1 MRILIMAL
9 LAVSV
14 SFAKVSVSVSI
25 IPQAFFVQKIAGNL
39 AKVNIMVQKGK
50 SPETYEPSIKE
61 LEKLSKSQIYF
72 TIGMPFENAWQKRF
86 EGVNPA
92 LKVVSPLKKDEF
104 EAYLAEYGDL
114 ADLHFHKDF
123 DDLSGKSN
131 ESSHES
137 SETKSKSNSDSRE
150 SSDNPHEIRG
160 SILDEKL
167 GYGRHEQGNKTDSL
181 LTKRVASIPDLSL
194 KDERE
199 SHIHRHYP
207 HIWLS
212 FKLSKAHAKV
222 ISDNLCEI
230 DAPNCAIYKRNLARF
245 EKEINKMFAHFKSVF
260 GNKGGAFLVYHPA
273 FSYIANEL
281 GLKEFAIE
289 KDGKEAKIAH
299 TKEILELIK
308 KHNIKVIFTQP
319 QFSSKNA
326 QILAKEAKISLKTA
340 DPLAFDW
347 LENMN
352 LFLSQLAKTMGH

>member
-14 SFAKVSVSVSI
+14 SFAKVSISVSI

-39 AKVNIMVQKGK
+39 AEVNIMVQKGK

-61 LEKLSKSQIYF
+61 LEKLSKSQVYF

-86 EGVNPA
+86 EGVNPN
-92 LKVVSPLKKDEF
+92 LKIIAPLQKGEL

-114 ADLHFHKDF
+114 ADSHFHKDF

-137 SETKSKSNSDSRE
+137 SESNGKSNKSSLQGREANKAIHESKIDCHDSKRCVE
-150 SSDNPHEIRG
+150 SRND
-160 SILDEKL
+160 
-167 GYGRHEQGNKTDSL
+167 DSQ
-181 LTKRVASIPDLSL
+181 
-194 KDERE
+194 DERE

>member
-39 AKVNIMVQKGK
+39 AEVNIMVQKGK

-92 LKVVSPLKKDEF
+92 LKIVSPLKKDEF

-137 SETKSKSNSDSRE
+137 SESNGESNKSSLRE
-150 SSDNPHEIRG
+150 SEADEAIHESKI
-160 SILDEKL
+160 DC
-167 GYGRHEQGNKTDSL
+167 HDS
-181 LTKRVASIPDLSL
+181 KHCMESRNDDSQDSH
-194 KDERE
+194 E

>member
-1 MRILIMAL
+1 M
-9 LAVSV
+9 
-14 SFAKVSVSVSI
+14 
-25 IPQAFFVQKIAGNL
+25 
-39 AKVNIMVQKGK
+39 
-50 SPETYEPSIKE
+50 
-61 LEKLSKSQIYF
+61 
-72 TIGMPFENAWQKRF
+72 
-86 EGVNPA
+86 
-92 LKVVSPLKKDEF
+92 
-104 EAYLAEYGDL
+104 
-114 ADLHFHKDF
+114 
-123 DDLSGKSN
+123 
-131 ESSHES
+131 
-137 SETKSKSNSDSRE
+137 
-150 SSDNPHEIRG
+150 
-160 SILDEKL
+160 
-167 GYGRHEQGNKTDSL
+167 
-181 LTKRVASIPDLSL
+181 
-194 KDERE
+194 
-199 SHIHRHYP
+199 
-207 HIWLS
+207 
-212 FKLSKAHAKV
+212 

>member
-9 LAVSV
+9 LAVGV
-14 SFAKVSVSVSI
+14 SFAKVSVSVTI

-61 LEKLSKSQIYF
+61 LEKLSKSQVYF

-86 EGVNPA
+86 EGVNPN
-92 LKVVSPLKKDEF
+92 LKIIAPLQKGEL

-137 SETKSKSNSDSRE
+137 SESNGESNKSSLRE
-150 SSDNPHEIRG
+150 SEVDEAIHESKIDCHDSKHCVESRNDD
-160 SILDEKL
+160 SQDS
-167 GYGRHEQGNKTDSL
+167 HEL
-181 LTKRVASIPDLSL
+181 
-194 KDERE
+194 
-199 SHIHRHYP
+199 HIHRHYP

-230 DAPNCAIYKRNLARF
+230 DAPNCTIYKRNLARF

>member
-39 AKVNIMVQKGK
+39 AEVNIMVQKGK

-61 LEKLSKSQIYF
+61 LEKLSKSQVYF

-86 EGVNPA
+86 EGVNPN
-92 LKVVSPLKKDEF
+92 LKIIAPLQKGEL

-114 ADLHFHKDF
+114 ADSHFHKDF

-137 SETKSKSNSDSRE
+137 SESNGKSNKSPLQGSEANKAIHESKIDCHDSKRCVESRNDDSQDNRE
-150 SSDNPHEIRG
+150 
-160 SILDEKL
+160 L
-167 GYGRHEQGNKTDSL
+167 
-181 LTKRVASIPDLSL
+181 
-194 KDERE
+194 
-199 SHIHRHYP
+199 HIHRHYP

-245 EKEINKMFAHFKSVF
+245 EKEINKMFVHFKSVF